1 MDGVR
6 GETGH
11 YQVKSVEPVLK
22 GADVQARIF
31 TLAPGDVIPWHFHRH
46 CADYYFV
53 LAGDL
58 TIVTRSPAETTAS
71 LATGARFTIQPET
84 QHLIANRAER
94 DCRFLLVQGIGAYD
108 WVKAPG

>member
-11 YQVKSVEPVLK
+11 YQVKAVEPVVK
-22 GADVQARIF
+22 GADVQA
-31 TLAPGDVIPWHFHRH
+31 
-46 CADYYFV
+46 
-53 LAGDL
+53 
-58 TIVTRSPAETTAS
+58 AS